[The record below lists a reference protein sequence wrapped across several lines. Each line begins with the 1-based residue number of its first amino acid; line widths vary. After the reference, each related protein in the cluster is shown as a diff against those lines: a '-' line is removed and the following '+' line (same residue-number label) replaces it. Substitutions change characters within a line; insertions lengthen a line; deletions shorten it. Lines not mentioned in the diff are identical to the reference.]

1 MTIQSFSVKIKGTIE
16 TIEYEDD
23 MEFGKFEQIIKKCA
37 DVDNEKKL
45 LDNVQTY
52 RKEIILNSLV
62 KAPFDISLKGIET
75 VGYKTI
81 TEIGNKILE
90 SYPLGEYLSEMMKP
104 FENYQ
109 TEKK

>member
-1 MTIQSFSVKIKGTIE
+1 MP
-16 TIEYEDD
+16 
-23 MEFGKFEQIIKKCA
+23 FGKFEQIIKKCA
-37 DVDNEKKL
+37 NVKDEENL
-45 LDNVQTY
+45 LDNVQSY
-52 RKEIILNSLV
+52 RREIILNSI
-62 KAPFDISLKGIET
+62 KTAPFEISVKGIEK